1 MSKTAA
7 FLFSLAL
14 VALFFLAA
22 WTFVIAPT
30 MAAIGTTFPF

>member
-1 MSKTAA
+1 MNKLKPLLIS
-7 FLFSLAL
+7 FAL

-30 MAAIGTTFPF
+30 LTAIGAPIPF

>member
-1 MSKTAA
+1 MSKSAA

-30 MAAIGTTFPF
+30 MEVIGTTFPF